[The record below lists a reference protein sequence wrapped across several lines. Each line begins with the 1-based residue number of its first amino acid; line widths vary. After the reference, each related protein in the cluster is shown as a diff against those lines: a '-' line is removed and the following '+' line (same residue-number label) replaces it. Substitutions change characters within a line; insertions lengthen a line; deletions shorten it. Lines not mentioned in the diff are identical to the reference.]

1 MLKVTNCLVKNDK
14 TLKPANGY
22 HFEGVLS
29 IKFVVYMAVRS
40 AIKLELL

>member
-1 MLKVTNCLVKNDK
+1 MLKVTNCLVKNDE
-14 TLKPANGY
+14 TKPANGY